1 MTLIVECKSYL
12 LITIY
17 LSATLRIILGLLS
30 SYNCTNN
37 YNNNDKLMID
47 DSYLHDAVSNLS
59 IRQYDVD

>member
-1 MTLIVECKSYL
+1 MTLIVESKSYL

-17 LSATLRIILGLLS
+17 LSVTLRIILGLLS

-47 DSYLHDAVSNLS
+47 DPYLHDAFSNLS
-59 IRQYDVD
+59 IR